1 MNKLPIICILAAIIL
16 IFSCVKPVVKQQET
30 VREGHDVLRSERGD
44 TVGYLVSF
52 HDTSDRKRFTLSFER
67 FLDSYP
73 FHRDTLVQNRYFR
86 LDFVSAQRPVEIL
99 KPVPQETL
107 ARKEAE
113 ALPQPAQAA
122 KLRTGGAITLYTQRG
137 FLDHD
142 MSGLVQCCA
151 FGADVCHAAKEGES
165 AGYLQ
170 VKSASDKQIIVTLAA
185 GTVSATGKILS
196 SLDLIDAW
204 TGYAKK
210 HPAEGLAL
218 FRNVKGFAG
227 FIRGREAV
235 IGGLVALDDKTIAIN
250 FDGADPAGFVRLCS
264 RRLMPESLKLGPY
277 FSKSDNG
284 QLVVL
289 SANQHFPGI
298 KPNLSSCAVRL
309 GKDATPIVSFSL
321 NRYDAVELVFS
332 RDIDLARRKAPEQSV
347 LLPFSQDRYFLSC
360 GLDNPGARAALR
372 NALNARDILAS
383 YVKAEGA
390 PLSVIESDAPPA
402 SPTSAENGQTPVS
415 QPVSVLFRSDDPVSA
430 IVAEKVVADLTRSGN
445 TASLRPATQEEYET
459 ALSRHDFQCAVGWAP
474 QDILVDESEKVRL
487 RTMWFGD
494 AADETARI
502 ADNREI
508 PLFSVKG
515 YLLCKK
521 KVSFSGPSM
530 AGIFLAE

>member
-1 MNKLPIICILAAIIL
+1 MKKLPVVCTMVITILA
-16 IFSCVKPVVKQQET
+16 FSCVKPVVKQQET
-30 VREGHDVLRSERGD
+30 VRKGHDVLRSERGD

-52 HDTSDRKRFTLSFER
+52 HDTSDRKRFTSSFER
-67 FLDSYP
+67 FLASYP
-73 FHRDTLVQNRYFR
+73 FQRDTLLQNRYFR
-86 LDFVSAQRPVEIL
+86 LDFVSALRPVEIL
-99 KPVPQETL
+99 KPAPEETL
-107 ARKEAE
+107 TRKESE
-113 ALPQPAQAA
+113 GVPQPAQAT
-122 KLRTGGAITLYTQRG
+122 KPKMGGAITLYSQRG

-142 MSGLVQCCA
+142 MSGLVQCFA
-151 FGADVCHAAKEGES
+151 FGADVCQAAKEGES

-170 VKSASDKQIIVTLAA
+170 VKSSTDRQITIALA
-185 GTVSATGKILS
+185 GGMVSATGKILS

-204 TGYAKK
+204 TVYAKK

-235 IGGLVALDDKTIAIN
+235 IGGLIALDDKTIAIN
-250 FDGADPAGFVRLCS
+250 FDPPDPAGLARLCT
-264 RRLMPESLKLGPY
+264 RRLLPESLKLGSY

-284 QLVVL
+284 QFVTL
-289 SANQHFPGI
+289 SANQHYPGT

-332 RDIDLARRKAPEQSV
+332 RDIDFARHKAPEQSV

-360 GLDNPGARAALR
+360 GLDNPAARSAIR
-372 NALNARDILAS
+372 NAINPRDILAS

-390 PLSVIESDAPPA
+390 PLPAIESDV
-402 SPTSAENGQTPVS
+402 STSVQTAAANGQAALP
-415 QPVSVLFRSDDPVSA
+415 QPVVVLFRSDDPVSA
-430 IVAEKVVADLTRSGN
+430 IVAEKVVADLTRNGS
-445 TASLRPATQEEYET
+445 TASLRPATQEEYEA
-459 ALSRHDFQCAVGWAP
+459 ALSRHDFQCVVGWAP
-474 QDILVDESEKVRL
+474 QDIVVDESEKLRF

-502 ADNREI
+502 TDNREI
-508 PLFSVKG
+508 PLFTVKG

-521 KVSFSGPSM
+521 KVGFSGTSM